1 MNRWLKGF
9 LRVVSTIFLVA
20 GPAVA
25 ALMMLAALFSVG
37 TGDHVARGL
46 VPIATGVYVLVV
58 CLLTGGVIKLLLSI
72 DDRLERL
79 ELQDGPA
86 APHNQQRTR

>member
-1 MNRWLKGF
+1 MNRWLKRF

-20 GPAVA
+20 GPVLV
-25 ALMMLAALFSVG
+25 ALMALFALVNVG
-37 TGDHVARGL
+37 TGGRVGTGL
-46 VPIATGVYVLVV
+46 VSVAAGLYALVV

-79 ELQDGPA
+79 EARG
-86 APHNQQRTR
+86 